1 MTVCE
6 ASQCVQPGRIVA
18 CMCTCVVSS
27 SPCRFTSC
35 GGGELKLPALTAQS
49 VQEREVCICVS
60 ESNVEGKK
68 TRNNGLCKCVSV
80 CV

>member
-1 MTVCE
+1 MKPVSVC
-6 ASQCVQPGRIVA
+6 SQGGLLLACAHVLLVPPPVA
-18 CMCTCVVSS
+18 LLAA
-27 SPCRFTSC
+27 